1 MAKGIGL
8 IGNFKGKVGNT
19 VGYKLTASNNGQTQ
33 GIRVY
38 QPIVKNPKSAGQA
51 EQRAKLLAVNASYRA
66 LKMVIDRGNE
76 GLPYGNKS
84 RLAWLKGALK
94 AEGMPWF
101 EKGSVA
107 NYPVICPLTK
117 GSLMGIEYNIS
128 EDGIE
133 LVLQSVKTGATID
146 TVGALS
152 TAIKADNVQVK
163 DGDQVT
169 FVFLG
174 HGDAGMLSVVVS
186 MVIDTTSNVALTT
199 MFSGVTPS
207 DGSILFESSIGLTA
221 GVIILSRQ
229 GDNGEHLRSTEALRG
244 FNGLTNSAP
253 YDADSKA
260 AAIAS
265 YRASAASSSDWAEE
279 AIQ

>member
-51 EQRAKLLAVNASYRA
+51 EQRAKLLAVNETYRA

-94 AEGMPWF
+94 SIQMPWF
-101 EKGSVA
+101 VKGAVVDS
-107 NYPVICPLTK
+107 PVGCLLTK
-117 GSLMGIEYNIS
+117 GSLGNLQYEPDNEGIS
-128 EDGIE
+128 
-133 LVLQSVKTGATID
+133 LVVTGVTASTPIATIANLSA
-146 TVGALS
+146 AL
-152 TAIKADNVQVK
+152 KAGYPFLK
-163 DGDQVT
+163 DGDQIT
-169 FVFLG
+169 FVSVDVIKSPL
-174 HGDAGMLSVVVS
+174 DATVKSIIIS
-186 MVIDTTSNVALTT
+186 DTDTTAI
-199 MFSGVTPS
+199 SGFKAQTGKIFYDDGLS
-207 DGSILFESSIGLTA
+207 DAACAVIVSREGESG
-221 GVIILSRQ
+221 Q
-229 GDNGEHLRSTEALRG
+229 HLRSTSDLKIAALA
-244 FNGLTNSAP
+244 LAAAP

-265 YRASAASSSDWAEE
+265 YRASAASNSDWAEE
-279 AIQ
+279 SIQ

>member
-51 EQRAKLLAVNASYRA
+51 EQRAKLLAVNATYRA

-84 RLAWLKGALK
+84 RLAWLKTALK
-94 AEGMPWF
+94 ATQMPWF
-101 EKGSVA
+101 EKGTIPTYFVG
-107 NYPVICPLTK
+107 CLLTK
-117 GSLMGIEYNIS
+117 GSLNSIQNSADGSMLNIS
-128 EDGIE
+128 C
-133 LVLQSVKTGATID
+133 SGATAASDVTTIGK
-146 TVGALS
+146 VSELLKSAHSFL
-152 TAIKADNVQVK
+152 KE
-163 DGDQVT
+163 GDQIT
-169 FVFLG
+169 L
-174 HGDAGMLSVVVS
+174 VVVNLGTDAPMVNVNS
-186 MVIDTTSNVALTT
+186 FVIDSTSKTTQSL
-199 MFSGVTPS
+199 
-207 DGSILFESSIGLTA
+207 LTA
-221 GVIILSRQ
+221 KEKELQFEAADVIIGSAVIVSRQ
-229 GDNGEHLRSTEALRG
+229 GDNGEHLRSTESL
-244 FNGLTNSAP
+244 FIQESVNTVAP

-265 YRASAASSSDWAEE
+265 YRASAASNSDWAEE
-279 AIQ
+279 SIQ